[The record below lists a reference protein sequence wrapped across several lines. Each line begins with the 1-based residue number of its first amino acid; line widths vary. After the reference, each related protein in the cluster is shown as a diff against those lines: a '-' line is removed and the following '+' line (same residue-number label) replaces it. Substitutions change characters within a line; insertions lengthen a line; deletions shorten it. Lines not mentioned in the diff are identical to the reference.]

1 MDEEYK
7 NKIKAFYITHSRMPS
22 FGEIATLLGFKSRE
36 AVTKL
41 VTRLSRDNFISQD
54 AQGKLIPGNF
64 KNPLKVLGSVQ
75 AGFPTIA
82 EESLSDTISL
92 DEFLIKNRESTYV
105 LTVRGDSMKNAGI
118 IEGDLVLAD
127 RKVRPEVGNIVIAN
141 VDGEYTMKYLR
152 IRNGRYFLE
161 AAHEQYPN
169 IYPKEDMSIQAVV
182 VGIVRTYR
190 K

>member
-1 MDEEYK
+1 
-7 NKIKAFYITHSRMPS
+7 
-22 FGEIATLLGFKSRE
+22 
-36 AVTKL
+36 
-41 VTRLSRDNFISQD
+41 
-54 AQGKLIPGNF
+54 
-64 KNPLKVLGSVQ
+64 
-75 AGFPTIA
+75 
-82 EESLSDTISL
+82 
-92 DEFLIKNRESTYV
+92 
-105 LTVRGDSMKNAGI
+105 MKNAGI